1 MVDIL
6 TNKLCDYLHSN
17 NVWWKIH
24 DNLLCIMTDSD
35 TIHLA
40 FKIEENH
47 ITTKT
52 SLDHSLAFEPSVAK
66 FHTVKLRVQNFILDN
81 ESLINQMIAISKNL
95 NLLEEKK

>member
-1 MVDIL
+1 MVDFL

-24 DNLLCIMTDSD
+24 NDLFCVMTDSD

-40 FKIEENH
+40 FKIEGNH

-52 SLDHSLAFEPSVAK
+52 SLDHSLAFEPSIAK
-66 FHTVKLRVQNFILDN
+66 FHTIKLRLQNFILDN
-81 ESLINQMIAISKNL
+81 QELIDRVIAINKKL
-95 NLLEEKK
+95 NLLQEK

>member
-24 DNLLCIMTDSD
+24 DNLFCIMTDSD

-52 SLDHSLAFEPSVAK
+52 SLDHSLAFEPSVTK
-66 FHTVKLRVQNFILDN
+66 FHIVKLKLQNFILDN
-81 ESLINQMIAISKNL
+81 ELLINQMIAISKKL
-95 NLLEEKK
+95 NLLEEK